1 MPRAFRR
8 VHQHSGYLPNWRL
21 DRGRL
26 GAWLVDARGRR
37 SPGLPWP
44 AVAMIDDARQVL
56 GSSIGR
62 ALRRVR
68 VDNAAALVQ
77 RYLVG
82 SRGNGSLRP
91 HIDSPL
97 VFGKAIL
104 SLTLEGVGVLRMA
117 RQGRSTRNIKL
128 ERGTLFVLTGDARY
142 KWTHELPASGVE
154 SQRTALIVQPVRR
167 RFLHSS
173 GRAPIAY

>member
-1 MPRAFRR
+1 MKVTRASSCGGRSARR
-8 VHQHSGYLPNWRL
+8 RCTF
-21 DRGRL
+21 
-26 GAWLVDARGRR
+26 
-37 SPGLPWP
+37 
-44 AVAMIDDARQVL
+44 
-56 GSSIGR
+56 SIGR

-91 HIDSPL
+91 LIDSPL

-117 RQGRSTRNIKL
+117 RI
-128 ERGTLFVLTGDARY
+128 FA
-142 KWTHELPASGVE
+142 
-154 SQRTALIVQPVRR
+154 
-167 RFLHSS
+167 F
-173 GRAPIAY
+173 